1 MLQTGLWE
9 NKYRQKVLDGQTLN
23 YFSGL
28 RSWPSP
34 NAATGKAGLS
44 PGSLSCT
51 PRNTKYTKPE
61 SEVYAKVSS

>member
-44 PGSLSCT
+44 PGSLSALLET
-51 PRNTKYTKPE
+51 LSIP
-61 SEVYAKVSS
+61 SQKVRFMPK